1 MREPT
6 NPFSTKCFQP
16 GAIDYEFFGK
26 QQWESFAKHCR
37 GLNGCS
43 LIVGPHG
50 TGKSTLLRTLAK
62 ELTRLDPD
70 IRIETLFLHNDGKSA
85 QRFVQSYSKWRL
97 ADLVLLD
104 GFEQLSWLR
113 RLQVCVSARWN
124 RLPIIATSHRTFT
137 GCSVLWRT
145 SIDETTERW
154 VLTRLLENRPPEVL
168 SQALESEDWRASREK
183 HQQNLRESLFD
194 MYDWWSKHDDPIS

>member
-1 MREPT
+1 MREST

-16 GAIDYEFFGK
+16 GALDYEFFGK

-37 GLNGCS
+37 SQIGCS

-50 TGKSTLLRTLAK
+50 TGKSTLLSTLAK
-62 ELTRLDPD
+62 ELTKLDPS
-70 IRIETLFLHNDGKSA
+70 IRIETLFLHNDGESA

-113 RLQVCVSARWN
+113 RLQICVSARWHQ
-124 RLPIIATSHRTFT
+124 LPVIATSHRSFI

-145 SIDETTERW
+145 SIDKATERW
-154 VLTRLLENRPPEVL
+154 VLTKLLESRPPEVL
-168 SQALESEDWRASREK
+168 SKALESEDWRVSREK

-194 MYDWWSKHDDPIS
+194 MYDWWSQHDDSIS